1 MQTKEESQSPVISLF
16 SVDLQIPSELVWRAV
31 GRVVPKG
38 EKTSQAGD

>member
-1 MQTKEESQSPVISLF
+1 MEAKEESQSPLISLL
-16 SVDLQIPSELVWRAV
+16 SADLQIPSEPVRRAV